1 MLYYSRKW
9 KNNAEDA
16 ATYAKGR
23 AADPEERLVS
33 LHGLRGGFTGSLT
46 AQRRQELAQPSWA
59 QKVDQASENYS

>member
-1 MLYYSRKW
+1 MLYSSRKW
-9 KNNAEDA
+9 KNNSEDA

-33 LHGLRGGFTGSLT
+33 LHGLRGGFTGFLT
-46 AQRRQELAQPSWA
+46 AQRQELAQPSWV